1 MSLNKRQNNKP
12 LNILNFN
19 CARLKARP
27 QVTEYPRTKET
38 GVLSGIDVIACNV
51 YHINKNKMLKHKN

>member
-27 QVTEYPRTKET
+27 QVTCLLEND
-38 GVLSGIDVIACNV
+38 L
-51 YHINKNKMLKHKN
+51 HLL